1 MEDIYRAVKVQVE
14 LTTLTMA
21 FKATLLKLKK
31 QREKKPS
38 LVFLAT
44 RAFPAAPCQN
54 VRRLKG
60 LLHLHML
67 QPENEPEK
75 KKGQLFYFVFSLN
88 T

>member
-21 FKATLLKLKK
+21 LLKLKK

-60 LLHLHML
+60 LLRLHML